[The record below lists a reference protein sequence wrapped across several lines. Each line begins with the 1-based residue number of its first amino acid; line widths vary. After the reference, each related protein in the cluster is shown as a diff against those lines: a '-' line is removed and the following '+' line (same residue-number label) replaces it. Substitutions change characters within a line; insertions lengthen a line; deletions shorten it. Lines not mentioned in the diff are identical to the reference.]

1 MLTYISGIT
10 IMIDSDDESDNIN
23 RSSLSRR
30 IAGPSTP
37 IRTTGTNL
45 TEIWEDVQDDW
56 LYIQDFFG
64 QIEDQQ
70 FVAKLNKFSNHLAD
84 VFTHVVKHDNLPLRC
99 ASSIKAKWEPVKA
112 GAAECIPTESFHK
125 RLEKFGK
132 QLDDLEKGEEL
143 FDTVTGV

>member
-10 IMIDSDDESDNIN
+10 MIIDSDDESDNID
-23 RSSLSRR
+23 RIGLSRR
-30 IAGPSTP
+30 TAGPNTP

-45 TEIWEDVQDDW
+45 TEIWEDVQGDW
-56 LYIQDFFG
+56 LYIQDCFG
-64 QIEDQQ
+64 QVEDQQ
-70 FVAKLNKFSNHLAD
+70 FVAKLNKFTNHLAD
-84 VFTHVVKHDNLPLRC
+84 IFTHVVKYDNLPFGC

-125 RLEKFGK
+125 QLEKFSK
-132 QLDDLEKGEEL
+132 LLDDFEKQEEL